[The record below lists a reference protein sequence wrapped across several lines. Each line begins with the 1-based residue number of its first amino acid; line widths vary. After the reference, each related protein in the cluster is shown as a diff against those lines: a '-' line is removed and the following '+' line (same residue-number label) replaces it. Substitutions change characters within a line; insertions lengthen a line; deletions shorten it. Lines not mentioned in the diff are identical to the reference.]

1 MIDNENKQYL
11 LRKKEEIIT
20 NCPLCHGTKPYCKC
34 AYDFRVEIHKAS
46 SNIPI
51 AYRDFSLDQLT
62 HPELQ
67 KQKVKI
73 AEFLTKVGTK
83 EQTDLLITGGPGLA
97 KSAVACLI
105 LSQVLKQGKRAYY
118 FPSLRA
124 AIDAC
129 MKDFRAEVDASA
141 YIPFKVADT
150 IVIDGLGYGFIRE
163 RSNAT
168 DIVLD
173 HLERRKIL
181 GKHVVFV
188 SSVPV
193 EELSGGEKTII
204 DLLSPTVI
212 NFKGFNYVKEVLEKA
227 DTNKATAAKK
237 ASTRSRKTI
246 NKAFLDENGNP
257 LSPYEIS
264 LLESGQTKKG
274 NTK

>member
-1 MIDNENKQYL
+1 MIDNENRLYL
-11 LRKKEEIIT
+11 LRKREEIIT

-34 AYDFRVEIHKAS
+34 TYDFRVEIHKAS
-46 SNIPI
+46 ANIPI
-51 AYRDFSLDQLT
+51 AYRDFSLDKLT
-62 HPELQ
+62 HPQLKVQ
-67 KQKVKI
+67 KEQI
-73 AEFLTKVGTK
+73 AEFLTTVGTK

-97 KSAVACLI
+97 KSAVACVI
-105 LSQVLKQGKRAYY
+105 LSKVLQLGKRAYY

-129 MKDFRAEVDASA
+129 MKDFRAEADASA

-168 DIVLD
+168 DIILD
-173 HLERRKIL
+173 HLERRKIM

-193 EELSGGEKTII
+193 EELSGGEKTVI
-204 DLLSPTVI
+204 DLTRPRVI

-227 DTNKATAAKK
+227 TTKKTQPTKPATKTKKK
-237 ASTRSRKTI
+237 AK
-246 NKAFLDENGNP
+246 NDFLDENGNP

-264 LLESGQTKKG
+264 LLNNDQEKKG
-274 NTK
+274 KK

>member
-1 MIDNENKQYL
+1 MIDNENKLYL

-20 NCPLCHGTKPYCKC
+20 NCPLCHGTKPYCQC
-34 AYDFRVEIHKAS
+34 TYAFRVEINKATA
-46 SNIPI
+46 NIPI
-51 AYRDFSLDQLT
+51 AYRDFNLSMLT
-62 HPELQ
+62 HPQLQ
-67 KQKVKI
+67 RQKAQI
-73 AEFLTKVGTK
+73 AEFLAKVGTK
-83 EQTDLLITGGPGLA
+83 QQQDLLITGGPGLA

-105 LSQVLKQGKRAYY
+105 LTRVLEQGKRAYY

-129 MKDFRAEVDASA
+129 MKDFKAESDVSA
-141 YIPFKVADT
+141 YIPFKVAST

-193 EELSGGEKTII
+193 AELSGGEKTII
-204 DLLSPTVI
+204 DLISPKVI
-212 NFKGFNYVKEVLEKA
+212 NFAGFNYVTEVLEKA
-227 DTNKATAAKK
+227 DTKKATAVKKLSAKATK
-237 ASTRSRKTI
+237 ESKKKEE

-257 LSPYEIS
+257 LSPYQIS
-264 LLESGQTKKG
+264 LLNNQD
-274 NTK
+274 